1 MTMVNSLI
9 ILLERNMGS
18 DRAWVWMK
26 SERICK
32 PCLVS
37 IFVYIETASAALSF
51 AVLGSCCIIFKSFNN
66 VNKFL

>member
-1 MTMVNSLI
+1 
-9 ILLERNMGS
+9 MGS